1 MVKYLLM
8 ALSLSLLVGCASQ
21 TPNTIY
27 KDKDVPVYI
36 VPSSQKIERPT
47 LAIETLTDAQKK
59 DQGELTQAY
68 AISLKQV
75 MQYACK
81 LENVVNKYN
90 ELAAASPLPVV
101 PTTIVT
107 APTVFS
113 NSLNESV
120 PKDCSAP

>member
-1 MVKYLLM
+1 MVKYFLM

-21 TPNTIY
+21 TPSVIY
-27 KDKDVPVYI
+27 KDKDVPVYV
-36 VPSSQKIERPT
+36 VPDSVKIERPT

-81 LENVVNKYN
+81 LENVVNKYH
-90 ELAAASPLPVV
+90 ELAAKSPLPVL
-101 PTTIVT
+101 PASIVT
-107 APTVFS
+107 APTIFS
-113 NSLNESV
+113 NTLNMDVS
-120 PKDCSAP
+120 KDCTAP